1 MKLNIYLIPLT
12 KMNSRRIK
20 NLNVRPIKRK
30 TPKVKLLDNNTVENF
45 LTLVMAMIFLNMTPE
60 A

>member
-45 LTLVMAMIFLNMTPE
+45 LTLVMAMIFLNMTLE